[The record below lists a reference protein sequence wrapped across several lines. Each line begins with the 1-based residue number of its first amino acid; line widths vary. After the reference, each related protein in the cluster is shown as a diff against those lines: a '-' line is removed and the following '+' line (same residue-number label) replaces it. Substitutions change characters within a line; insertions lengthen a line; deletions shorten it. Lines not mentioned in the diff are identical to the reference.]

1 MATNPNLAA
10 IQAAAAIA
18 AKINASIGAGGGP
31 VGAAPAPPVPTVF
44 EATVDINF
52 ARSRANLVK
61 GATQSQVWGAIRIVL
76 GRALAFAHHWPTALD
91 PTGGCMCMCV
101 CVLGV

>member
-1 MATNPNLAA
+1 MAINPNLAA

-31 VGAAPAPPVPTVF
+31 VGAAPPPPVPTVF

-52 ARSRANLVK
+52 SRSRANLVK
-61 GATQSQVWGAIRIVL
+61 GATQTQVWGAIRIVL
-76 GRALAFAHHWPTALD
+76 EHALASAHHWPTASD
-91 PTGGCMCMCV
+91 SSDGCMSLCV
-101 CVLGV
+101 